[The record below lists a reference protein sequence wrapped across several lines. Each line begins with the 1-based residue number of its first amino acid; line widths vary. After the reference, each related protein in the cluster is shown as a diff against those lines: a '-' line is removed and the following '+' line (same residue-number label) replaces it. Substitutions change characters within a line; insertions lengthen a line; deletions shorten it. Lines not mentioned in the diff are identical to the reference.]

1 MTSGRSIGPRDQA
14 ASTFSAILMRL
25 CEATDAHAAALVDQ
39 EGETVD
45 YSGTMDPFETKI
57 AAAELR
63 LAVQA
68 FDERVKKGGISGPL
82 RELVVRATNA
92 TYGVVCLSEGYAI
105 VMRLPRH
112 AFQVSRRA
120 LSEATREIC
129 AEAGLARAGDST
141 DLLDEWVRV
150 EVNADRRSHRPLGL
164 WGEGEW
170 LALEILGRC
179 AEGQLSEREFGFRVR
194 VPSGAELTLVRE
206 PWGRWYADNG
216 AAIRR

>member
-1 MTSGRSIGPRDQA
+1 MTVSRSIGPRDQA

-25 CEATDAHAAALVDQ
+25 CEATDASAAALVDQ

-45 YSGTMDPFETKI
+45 YSGTVDPFETKI

-68 FDERVKKGGISGPL
+68 FEARQQGIGVSGRL
-82 RELVVRATNA
+82 RELIVRATNA
-92 TYGVVCLSEGYAI
+92 TYGVICLSEGYAI

-129 AEAGLARAGDST
+129 AEAGLERTADSD

-150 EVNADRRSHRPLGL
+150 DVNADRRSHRPIGL
-164 WGEGEW
+164 WGDGEW
-170 LALEILGRC
+170 LTLEILGRC
-179 AEGQLSEREFGFRVR
+179 AEGSLSEREFGYRVR
-194 VPSGAELTLVRE
+194 VPSGGELTLVRE
-206 PWGRWYADNG
+206 PWGRWYADNV
-216 AAIRR
+216 AALRR